1 MIKEGEIKDDNYTFD
16 KDGKLMFR
24 FRDKR
29 GRSTLTRHSSKR
41 RQDDLEDYDDIP
53 SNNDLYVEENV
64 LPVQ

>member
-1 MIKEGEIKDDNYTFD
+1 
-16 KDGKLMFR
+16 MFR
-24 FRDKR
+24 FRDKL